1 MSYCNR
7 IFPSSLKFLLLSN
20 LRFYLLSFV
29 ASLCCLIAQALCR
42 VCPVLLPQFMC
53 GWRESSGLES
63 VMGCP
68 SKCHLAVLESGE
80 AAATKALL
88 WLWLVGCLA
97 LAAWTS
103 WASFTLR
110 FLNFS
115 RNWRK
120 AAERQPKRQAA
131 RHNDGDKSLS
141 SSVSTR
147 NAAESTNMS
156 AAGVWWG
163 RGGQGDSAAAVALG
177 TCQRSDW
184 QGPIQRLLTQIVH
197 NQF

>member
-1 MSYCNR
+1 
-7 IFPSSLKFLLLSN
+7 
-20 LRFYLLSFV
+20 
-29 ASLCCLIAQALCR
+29 
-42 VCPVLLPQFMC
+42 MC

-88 WLWLVGCLA
+88 WLWLWLAGWLA

-110 FLNFS
+110 FLYFS

-131 RHNDGDKSLS
+131 RHIDGDKSLS

-156 AAGVWWG
+156 AAGVWRG
-163 RGGQGDSAAAVALG
+163 RGAREMLLLQLHLAHATDPTGKG
-177 TCQRSDW
+177 RSRGCSHKLFIINFNFISPNSLCFIIKT
-184 QGPIQRLLTQIVH
+184 QVNYLLSNFSSQWV
-197 NQF
+197 